1 MLDCFPNSMSVIES
15 SNMLPFKGLCIDG
28 DVRLEDGV
36 KEYDGRIEICYND
49 EWGSV
54 CDDYVNDS
62 VAEVVC
68 RQLGFSLYS
77 KCIVNSV
84 LYQC

>member
-1 MLDCFPNSMSVIES
+1 
-15 SNMLPFKGLCIDG
+15 MLPFKGLCVDG

-36 KEYDGRIEICYND
+36 TEHEGRIEICYDD
-49 EWGSV
+49 EWGTV
-54 CDDYVNDS
+54 CDDYINDS

-68 RQLGFSLYS
+68 KQLGFSLHS

-84 LYQC
+84 LYQS

>member
-1 MLDCFPNSMSVIES
+1 
-15 SNMLPFKGLCIDG
+15 MLPFKGLCIDG

-36 KEYDGRIEICYND
+36 KEYEGRIEICYNN

-68 RQLGFSLYS
+68 RQLGFSLHG

-84 LYQC
+84 LYQN